1 MLRAFQQTYT
11 CKSAGAEGYTISVN
25 ADGDLNFHNS
35 GITTP
40 TVTFADNDNVGFS
53 APRRLAHR
61 YMWFQVAVLNL
72 TLSGLVLQVQLRLT
86 RGNRTDQGL
95 YTDGPGIAL
104 RGTDASY
111 GATQVRIAGDNV
123 NANNYDRIEFTT
135 ENIER
140 MRIDSSGRLLVGT
153 TTEGEPN
160 ANNLTIADTGNCGLT
175 LRSGS
180 SNYGAIIYFS
190 DATSGNGEFDGYIDY
205 NQSTS
210 LMRFGTASTTR
221 VVIDRLWKLRH
232 RRRVAFSTS

>member
-1 MLRAFQQTYT
+1 ML
-11 CKSAGAEGYTISVN
+11 
-25 ADGDLNFHNS
+25 
-35 GITTP
+35 ITTTSGLGTASP
-40 TVTFADNDNVGFS
+40 STPLHVVSSSGT
-53 APRRLAHR
+53 
-61 YMWFQVAVLNL
+61 QLNL
-72 TLSGLVLQVQLRLT
+72 ERTGTTSAFELRLT

-104 RGTDASY
+104 RGTDASN

-175 LRSGS
+175 LRSGG
-180 SNYGAIIYFS
+180 SNYGAIYFS
-190 DATSGNGEFDGYIDY
+190 DATSGMVS
-205 NQSTS
+205 STGIS
-210 LMRFGTASTTR
+210 ITIKA
-221 VVIDRLWKLRH
+221 H
-232 RRRVAFSTS
+232 H